1 MEIFNESASFFGI
14 KLRGQQVFEQ
24 SKDFNIST
32 DCLFYDA
39 AKKSL
44 APPTTVKAKS
54 SRSQAVGPCPSFA
67 VAVAMA
73 IMVGFV
79 SL

>member
-1 MEIFNESASFFGI
+1 MEIFNESASFFGV
-14 KLRGQQVFEQ
+14 KLSGQQAFGQ
-24 SKDFNIST
+24 SKDFNLST

-44 APPTTVKAKS
+44 APPTAVKAKS
-54 SRSQAVGPCPSFA
+54 SRSQAVDRYPSFA
-67 VAVAMA
+67 VAVVMA

>member
-1 MEIFNESASFFGI
+1 MEIFNESVSFFG
-14 KLRGQQVFEQ
+14 LTVSGQQAFDQ
-24 SKDFNIST
+24 SKDFNMST

-44 APPTTVKAKS
+44 APPTAVKAKL
-54 SRSQAVGPCPSFA
+54 SRSQAVDRCPSSA
-67 VAVAMA
+67 VAIAMA